1 MKLHI
6 KEDYEDD
13 IEIINDELSLIPA
26 IEDDL
31 DLIIDAELY
40 TTSAAYNTEELP
52 QEVVDETIQDSKDSL
67 EHTRIITYDNE
78 AIGILQAHELEGY
91 WYIGEIYLIEEY
103 RGQGIGREVLE
114 HEINNHKDMT
124 ICLNVYKNNTHAIE
138 LYKSLGFEITEDSD
152 GRYIMKL
159 FPETNES
166 YKPLKLRIKESYE
179 TTGIFYKNVDIC
191 DLPSILSKGILS
203 LNQSNNDNWNNGK
216 RVDNSRDVVY
226 LFRPTGYE
234 NSFVQYGVA
243 LLEVEVN
250 GKENEMVDN
259 DVNKG
264 KYIEYVCDCVPPENI
279 KAVYIPK
286 IFKDKISYHN
296 SKIKWVD
303 MEAKIYSSELY
314 NANVN
319 KYGKKDSFGFVN
331 FPNDFDEINN
341 YTDASDVLN
350 LFAQTAEIEDS
361 SAYNYFR
368 GTLPNGEVIDLKY
381 IHYDI

>member
-1 MKLHI
+1 MIL
-6 KEDYEDD
+6 
-13 IEIINDELSLIPA
+13 
-26 IEDDL
+26 
-31 DLIIDAELY
+31 LY
-40 TTSAAYNTEELP
+40 
-52 QEVVDETIQDSKDSL
+52 VV
-67 EHTRIITYDNE
+67 
-78 AIGILQAHELEGY
+78 
-91 WYIGEIYLIEEY
+91 
-103 RGQGIGREVLE
+103 
-114 HEINNHKDMT
+114 
-124 ICLNVYKNNTHAIE
+124 
-138 LYKSLGFEITEDSD
+138 
-152 GRYIMKL
+152 L
-159 FPETNES
+159 FPKTNES
-166 YKPLKLRIKESYE
+166 YRPIKLHIKESYE

-303 MEAKIYSSELY
+303 MEAKIYSPALAKM
-314 NANVN
+314 NQD
-319 KYGKKDSFGFVN
+319 KYGKIDSWGLITYSDEYDDSFDYEN
-331 FPNDFDEINN
+331 CNDELLKI
-341 YTDASDVLN
+341 
-350 LFAQTAEIEDS
+350 FADTAKIEDS

-368 GTLPNGEVIDLKY
+368 GQLPNREVIDLKY